1 MPLVIDIITGI
12 KMMSDK
18 KILLISET
26 DDFINMDYDI
36 LKKRYQAEKLIYT
49 SKADRRKL
57 IKLVPKYDIN
67 ISWFILGYSY
77 LAMKL
82 SRVFRKKT
90 VLIAGGWD
98 VATLPEIGYGYTLS
112 IKRKKR
118 LKYLLSK
125 ANIVLA
131 VSDDLKK
138 RILEIEPR
146 CNVQTLPLG
155 FDTSRY
161 NPSGKKTNLVLT
173 VATRIDEEALKL
185 KGLETFVKS
194 AELMPD
200 TDFMIIG
207 KVDSESDSC
216 VKFKNG
222 APGNVKFVDFMPQD
236 ELIGYYQRA
245 GVYAQLSAQE
255 SFGSAL
261 AEAMLCECVPVVTD
275 RGALP
280 EVVGDTGF
288 SVPYGD
294 ASKTVSAIEKALKSG
309 KGKDARKRVKDRF
322 DITIR
327 EKKLLEIIKEL

>member
-1 MPLVIDIITGI
+1 M
-12 KMMSDK
+12 
-18 KILLISET
+18 
-26 DDFINMDYDI
+26 
-36 LKKRYQAEKLIYT
+36 
-49 SKADRRKL
+49 
-57 IKLVPKYDIN
+57 
-67 ISWFILGYSY
+67 
-77 LAMKL
+77 
-82 SRVFRKKT
+82 
-90 VLIAGGWD
+90 
-98 VATLPEIGYGYTLS
+98 
-112 IKRKKR
+112 
-118 LKYLLSK
+118 
-125 ANIVLA
+125 A

-161 NPSGKKTNLVLT
+161 NHSGKKTNLVLT
-173 VATRIDEEALKL
+173 AATRIDEEALKL
-185 KGLETFVKS
+185 KGLETFVKT
-194 AELMPD
+194 AELMPEVE
-200 TDFMIIG
+200 FMIIG

-216 VKFKNG
+216 VKFKKS
-222 APGNVKFVDFMPQD
+222 APGNVKFVDFMAQD

-288 SVPYGD
+288 IVPYGD
-294 ASKTVSAIEKALKSG
+294 AEKTASEIKKALESD
-309 KGKDARKRVKDRF
+309 KGKDARERVKDRF